1 MFDCVDVLFSFF
13 FKRGPQADAVSVLV
27 CQAMRLP
34 FSACCLC
41 LFVAGEE
48 ERGMRPLCGGQTEGA
63 KGLFVI
69 SQSSSLDTGLGWL
82 CRLSVKAI
90 TWRSRLVTCE
100 CCECCEL
107 GVEAAQGKTSGICT
121 HHQRHPL
128 HEAPPRSGRLLP
140 LSEPIYM
147 RLLKRQ

>member
-1 MFDCVDVLFSFF
+1 MRGDVRLCWCHFFFF
-13 FKRGPQADAVSVLV
+13 FKRGPQADAVSVLM
-27 CQAMRLP
+27 CQAMRLS
-34 FSACCLC
+34 FFACCLC

-63 KGLFVI
+63 EGLFVI

-82 CRLSVKAI
+82 CCLSVKAI

-100 CCECCEL
+100 CCECAD
-107 GVEAAQGKTSGICT
+107 EAAQGKTSCICT
-121 HHQRHPL
+121 HHQRPPL
-128 HEAPPRSGRLLP
+128 HEAPPRSVAYCLFKSL
-140 LSEPIYM
+140 YM

>member
-1 MFDCVDVLFSFF
+1 MFDCVDVFFSFF
-13 FKRGPQADAVSVLV
+13 SGTSGRRSERANVSSNALS
-27 CQAMRLP
+27 
-34 FSACCLC
+34 FFACCLC

-63 KGLFVI
+63 EGLFVI

-82 CRLSVKAI
+82 CRLSVRVI

-100 CCECCEL
+100 CCECAD
-107 GVEAAQGKTSGICT
+107 EAAQGKTSCICT
-121 HHQRHPL
+121 HHQRPPL
-128 HEAPPRSGRLLP
+128 HEAPPRSVAYCLFKSL
-140 LSEPIYM
+140 YM